1 MKERLTTLYNK
12 DGTRTVLAS
21 ILSILIGL
29 AVGSIIVLIVGLT
42 SSNLSGRSAWEGI
55 RLVLFGILSTGRDA
69 AGSLSFGFNPT
80 SVGNMLFRATPLIMT
95 GLSVAV
101 AYKTGLFNIG
111 APGQYL
117 MGTMASL
124 MLALGIPSDV
134 VPPALIWVI
143 AFLGGMAAGA
153 VWGAI
158 PGLAKAYLNIN
169 EVLASIMTNW
179 IAANVVTW
187 AFDVSKFKNVV
198 ESTKSAYVY
207 KTTFNGVET
216 PKFGLD
222 ELFPGSQVNG
232 GIIIAIL
239 IAILMYVIM
248 TKTTLGYQL
257 KACGSNRHAARYA
270 GIKDKRNIVLSMA
283 IAGALAAGGA
293 SLYYLSGNTEFYWST
308 YQSLP
313 DTGFNGIPVALL
325 AANNPIGVIFTGI
338 FMSMLDIAGVQLTA
352 LTPYN
357 EYITD
362 VIIATIVYLSAFSL
376 VIKMLLNGRKKRRTA
391 KAAVA
396 EESAAPT
403 AGETA
408 AEEAG
413 ELAQETP
420 DAAETAPPE
429 GEKPTED
436 AAGENGGEAK

>member
-1 MKERLTTLYNK
+1 MKPNRLVTLYNK

-21 ILSILIGL
+21 IISILIGL

-42 SSNLSGRSAWEGI
+42 SSSLSGKSTWEGI

-69 AGSLSFGFNPT
+69 SGSLTFGFNPT
-80 SVGNMLFRATPLIMT
+80 SIGNMLFRATPLVMT

-124 MLALGIPSDV
+124 MLALGIPTDV
-134 VPPALIWVI
+134 VPAGLVWVI

-158 PGLAKAYLNIN
+158 PGFVKAYLNIN

-187 AFDVSKFKNVV
+187 AFDVSNFKNVV

-222 ELFPGSQVNG
+222 QLFPGSQVNG
-232 GIIIAIL
+232 GIIIAIV

-248 TKTTLGYQL
+248 TKTTLG
-257 KACGSNRHAARYA
+257 
-270 GIKDKRNIVLSMA
+270 
-283 IAGALAAGGA
+283 
-293 SLYYLSGNTEFYWST
+293 
-308 YQSLP
+308 
-313 DTGFNGIPVALL
+313 
-325 AANNPIGVIFTGI
+325 
-338 FMSMLDIAGVQLTA
+338 
-352 LTPYN
+352 
-357 EYITD
+357 
-362 VIIATIVYLSAFSL
+362 
-376 VIKMLLNGRKKRRTA
+376 
-391 KAAVA
+391 
-396 EESAAPT
+396 
-403 AGETA
+403 
-408 AEEAG
+408 
-413 ELAQETP
+413 
-420 DAAETAPPE
+420 
-429 GEKPTED
+429 
-436 AAGENGGEAK
+436 